1 MHRRDG
7 RLMSNRDIAKSKP
20 QPFLE
25 IFERYQEQI
34 FNFILRMTQDCYLA
48 EDLTQEVFLK
58 LFQSESNLSRHPNP
72 GAWVF
77 TIARNMCLNALRNRR
92 SKIGHQ
98 NIMQNAAQEISVH
111 GNDPYHDLVARETAD
126 LVKKALAELN
136 ENQREVLILREYHDL
151 PYRKIAKITQSSEGR
166 VKSLLF
172 RARETL
178 RKKLQ
183 TSRR

>member
-1 MHRRDG
+1 MHRRNG
-7 RLMSNRDIAKSKP
+7 HLMSDRDSIKSKP
-20 QPFLE
+20 QPVLE
-25 IFERYQEQI
+25 IFGRYREQI
-34 FNFILRMTQDCYLA
+34 FNFILRMTQDHYLT

-58 LFQSESNLSRHPNP
+58 VYQSESNLSGHPNP

-92 SKIGHQ
+92 TEIGHQ
-98 NIMQNAAQEISVH
+98 NVVQNPAQGIPAH
-111 GNDPYHDLVARETAD
+111 GNDPYHNLVARETAE
-126 LVKKALAELN
+126 LVKKAIAELN
-136 ENQREVLILREYHDL
+136 ESQREVLILREYHDL
-151 PYRKIAKITQSSEGR
+151 PYQEIAKIIQSSEGR

-172 RARETL
+172 RARESL